1 MEEFVITH
9 HEKFD
14 LLICPKRG
22 LEIQVIHTAKIPES
36 VPDWCLLAYGR
47 YKTGPHPV
55 NPIDVEF
62 ITAFG
67 VQNPEL
73 IEYEPYF
80 RHQLISYA
88 IDYWAY
94 HEFGRQFDEVTYSSG
109 YQKMFI
115 DSMSLEPGKMT
126 PELILYC
133 SRDISEEPL
142 GFYEWK
148 AKHLPVLLN

>member
-9 HEKFD
+9 HEKYD
-14 LLICPKRG
+14 LLTCPKRG
-22 LEIQVIHTAKIPES
+22 LEIQVIHTKEIPET

-47 YKTGPHPV
+47 YQTGPHPV
-55 NPIDVEF
+55 NPIDIAF

-67 VQNPEL
+67 VQNSEN
-73 IEYEPYF
+73 IAYEPYF

-94 HEFGRQFDEVTYSSG
+94 HEFKREFNEITFSDG

-115 DSMSLEPGKMT
+115 DSMSLDPAKMT

-133 SRDISEEPL
+133 SRDISEESL
-142 GFYEWK
+142 DFYTWK
-148 AKHLPVLLN
+148 AKHLNVLLN